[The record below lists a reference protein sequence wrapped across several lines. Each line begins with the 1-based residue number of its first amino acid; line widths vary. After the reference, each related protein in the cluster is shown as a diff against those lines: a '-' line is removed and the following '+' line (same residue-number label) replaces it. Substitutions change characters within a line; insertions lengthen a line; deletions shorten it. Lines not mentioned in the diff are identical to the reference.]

1 MSLTLIVRRRLEA
14 AASMAIRVPRIFW
27 LSYGIESQLG
37 DSGRAYGYWS
47 KDQILYTEYGGK
59 RNETCTVTKSGV
71 ARCAARH
78 PVPPRSRVV
87 AASAKNI
94 ALR

>member
-27 LSYGIESQLG
+27 LSYGLELG
-37 DSGRAYGYWS
+37 DSGRSYGYWS
-47 KDQILYTEYGGK
+47 KDQILNTEVSATK
-59 RNETCTVTKSGV
+59 VT
-71 ARCAARH
+71 RCAMCS
-78 PVPPRSRVV
+78 VSPRPATVASV